1 MQSLS
6 GYSVYDGWQV
16 QGWPRFVVRRGQ
28 LVLADGEITAR
39 PGDGEWLR
47 RNGTAGM
54 LPVGPA
60 RPARSPRIVAL
71 SPVRSYDRRGAK
83 NEWDQPGHASY
94 DRSHAEL

>member
-28 LVLADGEITAR
+28 FVLADREITAR

-47 RNGTAGM
+47 RNRTAGM
-54 LPVGPA
+54 LPS
-60 RPARSPRIVAL
+60 RP
-71 SPVRSYDRRGAK
+71 RR
-83 NEWDQPGHASY
+83 
-94 DRSHAEL
+94 RF